1 MRRRF
6 SWLSAIVLVGCGGAE
21 VVTTGDDASVDAVVD
36 ASVDASSDSAPSD
49 SAPTDSAPSDTAL
62 TDSAVDVAK
71 DTATDAGP
79 CRPFWCGCGTC
90 VAADIVCTRSS
101 AGCPLGCPSGPC
113 PEMEKVGVCT
123 GDGDRCVRNGI
134 AGEIACLADGDCP
147 PGKCCSGTFTPPKV
161 GRCGACP

>member
-1 MRRRF
+1 MQRRLA
-6 SWLSAIVLVGCGGAE
+6 WLVAIVLSGCGGTE
-21 VVTTGDDASVDAVVD
+21 TTSLEDASVDSAPVD
-36 ASVDASSDSAPSD
+36 SASVDSASDSATVDTASDSAPSD
-49 SAPTDSAPSDTAL
+49 SADSG
-62 TDSAVDVAK
+62 K
-71 DTATDAGP
+71 DTAADVADIGA

-123 GDGDRCVRNGI
+123 GEGDRCVRNGI
-134 AGEIACLADGDCP
+134 AGEIACLGDGDCP